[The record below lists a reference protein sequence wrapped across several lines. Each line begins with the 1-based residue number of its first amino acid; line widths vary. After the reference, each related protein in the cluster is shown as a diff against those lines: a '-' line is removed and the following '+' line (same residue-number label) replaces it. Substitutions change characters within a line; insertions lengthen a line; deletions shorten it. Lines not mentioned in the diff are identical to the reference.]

1 MKHFSSI
8 ILDTSIFVNPDAY
21 TKWNDKPFTA
31 LCSFIDKAQ
40 SKEMT
45 LLTPP
50 SIWEE
55 IGHFINLDAL
65 PKTVSGYVRRKY
77 PKKYEI
83 PVPGL
88 FLYELVEE
96 MRIRINKGL
105 RIAEKYAAK
114 ADVHEKSYE
123 DLKKLL
129 RNEYRT
135 AMREGILDSR
145 QDVDLLLLSR
155 ELALPIATADEGLK
169 DWAHR
174 LGLEYLDLDEL
185 KAYLFDTI

>member
-1 MKHFSSI
+1 MKHYSGI
-8 ILDTSIFVNPDAY
+8 LLDTSIFVNPDAY
-21 TKWNDKPFTA
+21 VKWGDKPYNS
-31 LCSFIDKAQ
+31 LCAFIKQ
-40 SKEMT
+40 SVTRNMS
-45 LLTPP
+45 LITPP

-55 IGHFINLDAL
+55 IGHFIDLAAL
-65 PKTVSGYVRRKY
+65 PRDLSGYVRRKY

-114 ADVHEKSYE
+114 ADVKEKPYE

-145 QDVDLLLLSR
+145 QDVDILLLAR
-155 ELALPIATADEGLK
+155 EMSLPIATADEGLK
-169 DWAHR
+169 NWAHR
-174 LGLEYLDLDEL
+174 LGLEYLDLDDL
-185 KAYLFDTI
+185 RAFLFE